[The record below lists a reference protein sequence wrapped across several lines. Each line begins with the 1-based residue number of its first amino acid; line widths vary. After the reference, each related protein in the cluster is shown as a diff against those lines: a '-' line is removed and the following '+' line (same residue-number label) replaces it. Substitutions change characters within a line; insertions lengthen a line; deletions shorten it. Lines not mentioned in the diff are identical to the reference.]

1 MTVLLLSN
9 MARILI
15 TGGAGFIGSSLA
27 EALVSDQSNFVIIVD
42 NLLTGKTENLP
53 SPNLKNWAFERCD
66 VNDFNSIAEVFN
78 KYEPEYVF
86 HFAAVVGVER
96 TLNNPLLVLEDIE
109 GSKNIAKLCVSHKV
123 KRVFFASSS
132 EVYGDPF
139 EVPQKEE
146 TTPIN
151 ARLPYAAVKNT
162 SEVIFKTYGQE
173 FGLPYTIFR
182 FFNTYGPRQS
192 SDFVIS
198 RFIKQAMQ
206 GEPITV
212 HSPGS
217 QTRTFCFISD
227 TIETI
232 LKIFYQN
239 IMMNETINVG
249 NDDEISMLKLA
260 ETVKTIIGSNSKI
273 VIIPPRKEGEILR
286 RKPDITKML
295 SILKRPLVKLE
306 KGITEIVR
314 TWSESRGKS
323 IPAFPKPPLELFHSA
338 YLSGNK

>member
-1 MTVLLLSN
+1 MT
-9 MARILI
+9 RILI

-27 EALVSDQSNFVIIVD
+27 EALVADQSNFVIIVD
-42 NLLTGKTENLP
+42 NLSTGRMENLP
-53 SPNLKNWAFERCD
+53 PPDLKNWAFEQVD
-66 VNDFNSIAEVFN
+66 VNDYRSIEQVFK

-123 KRVFFASSS
+123 KRIFYASSS

-139 EVPQKEE
+139 EVPQREE

-151 ARLPYAAVKNT
+151 ARLPYAAVKNI
-162 SEVIFKTYGQE
+162 SEVIFRTYGQE

-182 FFNTYGPRQS
+182 FFNTYGPRQN

-198 RFIKQAMQ
+198 KFIRQALT
-206 GEPITV
+206 GKPITV
-212 HSPGS
+212 HNPGS

-232 LKIFYQN
+232 LKIYYQN
-239 IMMNETINVG
+239 LMVNKTINIG
-249 NDDEISMLKLA
+249 NDEEISMLKLA
-260 ETVKTIIGSNSKI
+260 ETIKTITDSNSKI
-273 VIIPPRKEGEILR
+273 VIIPPRKEGEIFR

-295 SILKRPLVKLE
+295 SILKRPLAKLE
-306 KGITEIVR
+306 EGITEIIR
-314 TWSESRGKS
+314 TWTESKGRP
-323 IPAFPKPPLELFHSA
+323 IPAFPKPPHELFYNV